1 MGRTVILGVD
11 LGGTKVAAAPVLA
24 SGDLA
29 GDIRVVPT
37 GAAAGMEGVL
47 RTVLEM
53 VTAILEELRRR
64 GDALR
69 GVAVATPGFVDPETG
84 DIPYA
89 TPALPGW
96 ADVQLRQR
104 LEAAAGAPAFL
115 INDGQAAAWGE
126 FRRGAGRG
134 TRDLLMV
141 TVGTG
146 IGGGAVTGGQ
156 LLRGACGA
164 TARIG
169 HVSLDARGPLCY
181 CGGFG
186 CLESYASGSALAR
199 AAAEVVCAR
208 GAETAL
214 AGLPGP
220 VTGADVLA
228 AAASG
233 DRIARAIVEEAAVC
247 LGAGLAVAVNLLNPA
262 RIVIGG
268 GVARAGALWLE
279 PAEAAM
285 RRRLPPPL
293 REAVRVRP
301 AELWE
306 VAGIVG
312 AALLAWERWG

>member
-1 MGRTVILGVD
+1 MGRAVIVGVD
-11 LGGTKVAAAPVLA
+11 LGGTKVAAAPVTA
-24 SGDLA
+24 AGDLA

-37 GAAAGMEGVL
+37 GAAAGVDAVL
-47 RTVLEM
+47 RTLLE
-53 VTAILEELRRR
+53 VVAGILADLRRR
-64 GDALR
+64 GEAAR

-96 ADVQLRQR
+96 ADVRLRQR
-104 LEAAAGAPAFL
+104 LESAAGVPAFL

-134 TRDLLMV
+134 TRDMLMV

-146 IGGGAVTGGQ
+146 IGGGAVVGGQ

-164 TARIG
+164 SARIG
-169 HVSLDARGPLCY
+169 HVSMDTRGPVCY
-181 CGGFG
+181 CGGYG
-186 CLESYASGSALAR
+186 CLELYASGSAMAR
-199 AAAEVVCAR
+199 AACEAIR
-208 GAETAL
+208 TNGAETAL
-214 AGLPGP
+214 AALPGP
-220 VTGADVLA
+220 VTGAAVLA

-233 DRIARAIVEEAAVC
+233 DRIARAIVEEAAVS
-247 LGAGLAVAVNLLNPA
+247 LGAGLAVAVNLLNPSLI
-262 RIVIGG
+262 IVGG
-268 GVARAGALWLE
+268 GVARAGALVLE

-285 RRRLPPPL
+285 QRRLPPPL

-306 VAGIVG
+306 AAGIVG
-312 AALLAWERWG
+312 VALLAWERWG